1 MTQGDAARRLSET
14 EAAMLDALFTQ
25 SSVGLRLLDAD
36 LRVVRVD
43 APSKSGV
50 AVGDLVGR
58 PFPDSVRGPV
68 DAEELA
74 RIVRRVRDSGVP
86 VLGHVVWGRLVAD
99 PGRERAYEVSAFRLH
114 DPRGQ
119 VLGIALMGVEVTDR
133 EKAGARVGVVGA
145 VRERVGRTLDVM
157 VTCRDLADTLV
168 PGFADIAVVEVV
180 DSTVRGDDAPL
191 APLPADVPLRR
202 VAFRSSAD
210 GDPPQAYP
218 PGSVRSLPAPTPYSQ
233 ALSDLR
239 PRVVT
244 LHPGLPWLETDPA
257 RADAIHASGAH
268 SLLAAPLTLQGTV
281 LGLVSLYRTGKSDP
295 YDEAD
300 VEVVLA
306 AAAHTALCIE
316 NARRYT
322 REHSVAAAL
331 QRGLLPR
338 RPVSHTA
345 LETAFM
351 RATDDRGGG
360 WYDTISLSSARTA
373 LVVGKVSG
381 EGINATATMG
391 QLRPVIR
398 SLAASGLEPDE
409 LLARLNDTATL
420 LAEER
425 ASLPLSD
432 PLYREALTVG
442 CVYAVYDP
450 LTETCTVATAGHPGP
465 VIAYPDGTVALP
477 DIPTG
482 PPLGGAEDIPFA
494 TSAVKIPEGSVLA
507 FSSPPV
513 PVTGASDGSGPLQ
526 RALAQRDRPIHDLC
540 DELRYTYQAGSDSV
554 LLLARTRPFPADR
567 FAIWPLDD
575 DPTAPATARRL
586 ARAQLRAWN
595 IDEDAAYNTGLIVSE
610 LVTNAV
616 RYGNPPLEMRLIN
629 DRALTCEVRDT
640 SPAAPHLRH
649 ARTIDEGGRGLFIIA
664 QLAQVWGTRYTADGK
679 TIWTEQALR

>member
-1 MTQGDAARRLSET
+1 MSET

-50 AVGDLVGR
+50 AVGDLVGQ

-68 DAEELA
+68 DPEELA

-145 VRERVGRTLDVM
+145 VREQVGLTLDVM

-218 PGSVRSLPAPTPYSQ
+218 LGGVRSLPAPTPYSQ

-268 SLLAAPLTLQGTV
+268 CLLAAPLTLQGTV

-351 RATDDRGGG
+351 RAPDDRGGG

-381 EGINATATMG
+381 EGINATATMA

-450 LTETCTVATAGHPGP
+450 LTETCTFATAGHPGP

-507 FSSPPV
+507 FSSPPAPV
-513 PVTGASDGSGPLQ
+513 PVTDASDGSGPLQ
-526 RALAQRDRPIHDLC
+526 CALAQRDRPIHDLC
-540 DELRYTYQAGSDSV
+540 DELRYTYQVGSDSV
-554 LLLARTRPFPADR
+554 LLLARTRPFPADH
-567 FAIWPLDD
+567 FAIWPLDG

-664 QLAQVWGTRYTADGK
+664 QLAQAWGTRYTADSK

>member
-1 MTQGDAARRLSET
+1 MSET

-36 LRVVRVD
+36 LLAVRVD

-50 AVGDLVGR
+50 AVGNLVGQ

-68 DAEELA
+68 DAAELA

-86 VLGHVVWGRLVAD
+86 VLGHVLWGRLMAD
-99 PGRERAYEVSAFRLH
+99 PGRKRAYEVSAFRLQ

-180 DSTVRGDDAPL
+180 DSMARGDDPPL

-218 PGSVRSLPAPTPYSQ
+218 LGDVRSLPAPTPYSQ

-244 LHPGLPWLETDPA
+244 LHPGLPWLETDPT

-268 SLLAAPLTLQGTV
+268 SLLTAPLTLQGTV
-281 LGLVSLYRTGKSDP
+281 LGLVSLYRTEKSDP

-300 VEVVLA
+300 VEVMLA
-306 AAAHTALCIE
+306 AANHTALCIE

-331 QRGLLPR
+331 QRGLLPS
-338 RPVSHTA
+338 RPASHTA

-351 RATDDRGGG
+351 RATEDRGGG

-381 EGINATATMG
+381 EGINATTTMA

-425 ASLPLSD
+425 ACLPPSD
-432 PLYREALTVG
+432 PLYREALTAG

-465 VIAYPDGTVALP
+465 AIVYPDGTVALP

-540 DELRYTYQAGSDSV
+540 DELRYTCQAGSDSV

-595 IDEDAAYNTGLIVSE
+595 IDEDAAYNTELIVSE

-616 RYGNPPLEMRLIN
+616 RYGSPPLEMRLIN
-629 DRALTCEVRDT
+629 DRTLTCEVRDT
-640 SPAAPHLRH
+640 SPTAPRLRH

-664 QLAQVWGTRYTADGK
+664 HLAQVWGTRYTADGK
-679 TIWTEQALR
+679 IIWTEQALR

>member
-1 MTQGDAARRLSET
+1 MSEA
-14 EAAMLDALFTQ
+14 EVAMLDALFTQ
-25 SSVGLRLLDAD
+25 SPLGLRLLDAD

-43 APSKSGV
+43 ALTKHGV
-50 AVGDLVGR
+50 AGEDLVGR
-58 PFPDSVRGPV
+58 PFPDSVRGHADP
-68 DAEELA
+68 EELA
-74 RIVRRVRDSGVP
+74 RIVRSVLDSGVP
-86 VLGHVVWGRLVAD
+86 VLGHVVWGRLPAD
-99 PGRERAYEVSAFRLH
+99 PGRKRAYEAFAFRLH

-119 VLGIALMGVEVTDR
+119 VLGVALMGFEVTDR

-145 VRERVGRTLDVM
+145 VRERVGRTLDAM
-157 VTCRDLADTLV
+157 VTCRELADTLV

-180 DSTVRGDDAPL
+180 DSIVRGDAPPL
-191 APLPADVPLRR
+191 APLPAHVPLRR
-202 VAFRSSAD
+202 VAFRGSAD
-210 GDPPQAYP
+210 GDLPQAYP
-218 PGSVRSLPAPTPYSQ
+218 LGGVRSVPAPTPYSQ

-244 LHPGLPWLETDPA
+244 LHPGLPWLETDPT
-257 RADAIHASGAH
+257 RAAIHASGAH

-306 AAAHTALCIE
+306 AADHTALCIE

-331 QRGLLPR
+331 QRGLLPS
-338 RPVSHTA
+338 RPASHTA

-381 EGINATATMG
+381 EGINATATMA

-425 ASLPLSD
+425 ACLPLSD
-432 PLYREALTVG
+432 PLYREVLTAG

-450 LTETCTVATAGHPGP
+450 LTETCTFATAGHPGP
-465 VIAYPDGTVALP
+465 VIAYPDGTVVLP

-482 PPLGGAEDIPFA
+482 PPLGGAEDIPFT
-494 TSAVKIPEGSVLA
+494 TSAIKIPEGSVLA
-507 FSSPPV
+507 FSSPPI
-513 PVTGASDGSGPLQ
+513 PVTGASDDYGPLQ
-526 RALAQRDRPIHDLC
+526 RALAQRERPIHDLC
-540 DELRYTYQAGSDSV
+540 DEVRYTYQAGSDSV

-616 RYGNPPLEMRLIN
+616 RYGSPPLEMRLIN
-629 DRALTCEVRDT
+629 DRTLTCEVRDT
-640 SPAAPHLRH
+640 SPATPHLRH

-679 TIWTEQALR
+679 IIWTEQTLR